1 MPRPRQYATDAE
13 RQRACRARL
22 AQRTI
27 RVDRD
32 ALDRLHARLDRLQTA
47 IHAAAHTGDPTALA
61 CRAASTETLL
71 DRLAAYFEA
80 CASGPGDPGGAH
92 RSLSPAA
99 PSITTTDRCD
109 KAAL

>member
-22 AQRTI
+22 AQLTV

-47 IHAAAHTGDPTALA
+47 IHAATHAGDPIALA
-61 CRAASTETLL
+61 CRAASTDTLL
-71 DRLAAYFEA
+71 DQLASHFEA
-80 CASGPGDPGGAH
+80 CASGAGDPGGADP
-92 RSLSPAA
+92 SSSPAS
-99 PSITTTDRCD
+99 PRQRR
-109 KAAL
+109 